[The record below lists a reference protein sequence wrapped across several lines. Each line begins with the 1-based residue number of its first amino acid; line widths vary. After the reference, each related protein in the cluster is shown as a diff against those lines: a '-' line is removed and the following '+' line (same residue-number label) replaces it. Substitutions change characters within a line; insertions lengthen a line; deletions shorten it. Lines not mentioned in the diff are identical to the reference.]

1 MRLRSLLANPA
12 TSPAFKPYGKARW
25 GAPARSA
32 IIAILA
38 AGLAASSCARKPKST
53 SSGAGAPTQQFPKL
67 ILTPETGLSG
77 HVVRVNANGRFAILN
92 FPVGHLPSIEQRL
105 NVYRLGLKTG
115 EILVTG
121 PQLDDNIVGD
131 VVAGDVQPGDEVR
144 DR

>member
-1 MRLRSLLANPA
+1 MTAMLVV
-12 TSPAFKPYGKARW
+12 
-25 GAPARSA
+25 
-32 IIAILA
+32 
-38 AGLAASSCARKPKST
+38 GLAAWGCARKTKSAG
-53 SSGAGAPTQQFPKL
+53 SGSGTGAPTQQYQKL

-77 HVVRVNANGRFAILN
+77 RVVRVNASGRFAILN
-92 FPVGHLPSIEQRL
+92 FPIGHLPSIEQRL

-131 VVAGDVQPGDEVR
+131 VVAGDVKPGDEVR

>member
-1 MRLRSLLANPA
+1 MLVSGLATWSCAHKNH
-12 TSPAFKPYGKARW
+12 S
-25 GAPARSA
+25 ARSGTTPPSNGSQA
-32 IIAILA
+32 F
-38 AGLAASSCARKPKST
+38 
-53 SSGAGAPTQQFPKL
+53 QKL

-77 HVVRVNANGRFAILN
+77 RVVRVNPSGRFAILN
-92 FPVGHLPSIEQRL
+92 FPIGHLPSLEQRL

-131 VVAGDVQPGDEVR
+131 VVAGDAQPGDEVR